1 MRSVRRPR
9 RQYAPVEVAASSAC
23 ALSNGS
29 FWVVVEVVLEG
40 MEGVANERNEEKAS
54 EMGSGL
60 YLLPRQ

>member
-23 ALSNGS
+23 ALSDGS

-40 MEGVANERNEEKAS
+40 MGGWGGK
-54 EMGSGL
+54 
-60 YLLPRQ
+60 